1 MATAAGCRLSRSDYG
16 NVITTSDANQSLITC
31 SADIA
36 AVTVQPTS
44 AAGCYVI
51 VEGQAQDA
59 AVPSSGRLEL
69 VALGSVVVTPEDC
82 GSGSGQAWSFG
93 VARSAA
99 GAVIHLLGR
108 QR

>member
-1 MATAAGCRLSRSDYG
+1 MAAGISLSRGDYA
-16 NVITTSDANQSLITC
+16 NLITTDDANQSLISC
-31 SADIA
+31 SSDIRS
-36 AVTVQPTS
+36 VTVQPTT
-44 AAGCYVI
+44 AGCYVI
-51 VEGQAQDA
+51 VEGQAQAA
-59 AVPSSGRLEL
+59 AVPSSGRVEL

-82 GSGSGQAWSFG
+82 GSGVGQAWSFG